1 MAGEI
6 HRITQ
11 ETLDKLQA
19 EYDELTTVGRT
30 EIARVIES
38 ARLLGDLSE
47 NGDYHAA
54 KDSQGKMES
63 RIRQIDNV
71 IRNHEIVERDENSHT
86 VEHATIVQIIYEG
99 DGDEDR
105 SQIGLSSSAGDLR
118 REIQLAL
125 GGEALERHSILLPS
139 GDALVPRLLGR
150 RRSRGWPIAVR
161 PFELFLVVRIHDEIE
176 QVVLGDSNVLEQLPH
191 RVRETGR
198 SLAAELWGKSP
209 DRVLQ

>member
-71 IRNHEIVERDENSHT
+71 IRNHEIVERDENSNT
-86 VEHATIVQIIYEG
+86 VEHATIVQIVYEG
-99 DGDEDR
+99 DDDSDRQEFFIGSIEEKPDGVLVASPTSPLGSALLGHAVGDAVEY
-105 SQIGLSSSAGDLR
+105 
-118 REIQLAL
+118 
-125 GGEALERHSILLPS
+125 EAPS
-139 GDALVPRLLGR
+139 GVLRLKIVGIR
-150 RRSRGWPIAVR
+150 
-161 PFELFLVVRIHDEIE
+161 
-176 QVVLGDSNVLEQLPH
+176 
-191 RVRETGR
+191 
-198 SLAAELWGKSP
+198 
-209 DRVLQ
+209 